1 MIGLAAVLVTRNRA
15 KMSVD
20 KEIVR
25 KVAKLARLAES
36 EERLEQLTAELN
48 GILKWIEQLNE
59 VDVTGVEPMTSTVD
73 MTLPMRDDVVQS
85 GPTGGGQ
92 ADNIVA
98 NAPKT
103 EDHFFVV
110 PRVVE

>member
-1 MIGLAAVLVTRNRA
+1 
-15 KMSVD
+15 MSVD
-20 KEIVR
+20 KETVR
-25 KVAKLARLAES
+25 KVAKLARLTVPED
-36 EERLEQLTAELN
+36 RLEPLAGEIN

-59 VDVTGVEPMTSTVD
+59 VDVAGVEPMTSTVD
-73 MTLPMRDDVVQS
+73 MKLPMREDVVET

-92 ADNIVA
+92 ADNVVG